1 MNIAQAVLIFIV
13 LSITSTAAFAKSS
26 DITFVPSV
34 ALAKSSL
41 EFVRNSTGPL
51 GNADQKADYYVL
63 NLNGT
68 CLITPSFTFV

>member
-1 MNIAQAVLIFIV
+1 MNIAQAVLMFIV
-13 LSITSTAAFAKSS
+13 LSITSAAFAKSS